1 MPETTLTKTASVKF
15 SAPDF
20 QQLILMIDDMSR
32 LHVSGIE
39 ELCRVAGEGTAALT
53 TVIVRLAEQVQEA
66 RHREHRRYVAAKRL
80 A

>member
-1 MPETTLTKTASVKF
+1 MPETTLAKTASVKL

-39 ELCRVAGEGTAALT
+39 ELCRAASDGTPAVTAVMLKL
-53 TVIVRLAEQVQEA
+53 VEQVQEA
-66 RHREHRRYVAAKRL
+66 RRREHRRYVAAKRL